1 MKTIY
6 KTITIITI
14 LVIFSAFKTSFKE
27 PKQYTIEQFYKTIRY
42 NGGSFSFDEK
52 NLLIGSNQ
60 TGIYNV
66 FEISV
71 NGGEAQ
77 GLTNS
82 TTESIFPIS
91 YFPTDSRI
99 LYTSDQGGNEIDHIY
114 LKNEKGEVTDLTPD
128 EGAISSFLDW
138 SKDKKSFFYTSNK
151 RDKRFFD
158 MYEMDI
164 SKFQS
169 KMIYQNDSGYQLSII
184 SGNKNIVSLLKPIT
198 TSVSEL
204 YLYKIDTKETIK
216 ISKDGASYD
225 TADFSLD
232 NQSFYYLTDHGSE
245 FKHLMKYDIS
255 TKKSEKI
262 WEEKWDISYA
272 YHTEKGKYRVVGIN
286 EDAKNVVKIFDTKT
300 GKQIEVP
307 KIPDGDI
314 LGVIFSPSESKMSL
328 RVGSSKSPANIYS
341 YDLKTKKLQKLTN
354 SLNPEI
360 NEADLVSAEVVRY
373 KSFDGVEIPAIL
385 YKPKQANA
393 KNKVPALIWVH
404 GGPGGQ
410 SRVGFSEEI
419 QYYVNHGY
427 AILAVNN
434 RGSSGYGKTFYK
446 MDDKNH
452 GEGDLQ
458 DCIEGKNYLAT
469 LPYIDADKI
478 GIMGGSYGGFMVMAA
493 LTSQPKEFKVGVDYF
508 GVVNWIRTLESIPS
522 WWEAQRT
529 ALYDEMGDPTTS
541 DSIRLRKISP
551 LFYADK
557 IEKPVLFLQG
567 AQDPRVLQI
576 ETDEMA
582 AAAKNKGVPVEYVLF
597 PDEGHGFVKK
607 ENQIKA
613 CKAVLAFLDTYL
625 LQK

>member
-6 KTITIITI
+6 KTISVIVI
-14 LVIFSAFKTSFKE
+14 LAILSAFETSFQD

-77 GLTNS
+77 ALTNS
-82 TTESIFPIS
+82 TTESLFPIS
-91 YFPTDSRI
+91 YFPSDNRM
-99 LYTSDQGGNEIDHIY
+99 LYASDQGGNEIDHIY

-128 EGAISSFLDW
+128 KGAISSFLEW

-158 MYEMDI
+158 LYEMDI

-169 KMIYQNDSGYQLSII
+169 KMIYQNDGGYQVSII

-216 ISKDGASYD
+216 ISVDGADY
-225 TADFSLD
+225 AACDFSLD
-232 NQSFYYLTDHGSE
+232 NQSFYYLTDYGSE
-245 FKHLMKYDIS
+245 FKHLMRYDIP
-255 TKKSEKI
+255 TQKSEKI

-341 YDLKTKKLQKLTN
+341 YDLNTKKLQKLTN

-360 NEADLVSAEVVRY
+360 NEEDLVSAEVVRY

-393 KNKVPALIWVH
+393 NKKVPALVWVH

-410 SRVGFSEEI
+410 SRVGFSEEM

-434 RGSSGYGKTFYK
+434 RGSSGYGKTFYR

-469 LPYIDADKI
+469 LPYIDANKI

-508 GVVNWIRTLESIPS
+508 GVVNWMRTLESIPS
-522 WWEAQRT
+522 WWEAQRI
-529 ALYDEMGDPTTS
+529 ALYEEMGDPTTS

-551 LFYADK
+551 LFHADK

-607 ENQIKA
+607 ENQINA
-613 CKAVLAFLDTYL
+613 CKAVLAFLDKYL
-625 LQK
+625 R